1 MITFEIFSAW
11 LIVFLTLSIFS
22 YLYDDNPFY
31 KAAEHLYVG
40 VSAGYGAVIA
50 FWQQIQPNMFGRLW
64 PNIESLDLNKIGLE
78 QEKIQMIYNTEGS
91 LHDAILNELGIFY
104 KLWYFIYDGLN
115 FITTG
120 FGLLERS
127 VYPEGGIDGYD
138 FFAFSY
144 LIPFLLGIF
153 MLLRLVPQLSW
164 LARWPIA
171 YIVGMAAGLRFYGYL
186 NSDIL
191 IQVQASVIN
200 FSQSPMN
207 IFNSLLIFIGTLTG
221 LVYFFFSKEHKGSIG
236 YLSKIG
242 IYFLMIKFG
251 ASFGFAVMGRISLL
265 IGRIQELKNYS
276 TSEFYFASPILI
288 IFIVVVL
295 FIWSSKQTKELEN
308 V

>member
-64 PNIESLDLNKIGLE
+64 PNIESLDLNKIGFE

-191 IQVQASVIN
+191 MQIQASVIN
-200 FSQSPMN
+200 FSQSPIN
-207 IFNSLLIFIGTLTG
+207 IFNSLLVFIGTLTG

-236 YLSKIG
+236 FLSKIG